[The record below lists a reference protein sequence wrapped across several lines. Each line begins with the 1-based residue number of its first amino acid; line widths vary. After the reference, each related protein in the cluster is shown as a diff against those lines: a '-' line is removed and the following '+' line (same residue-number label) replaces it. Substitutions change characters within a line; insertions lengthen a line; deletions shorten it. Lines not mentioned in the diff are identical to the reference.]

1 MVCRRVRQR
10 LLSAGRAGGVAR
22 FARGGVDGCSPV
34 LYRGARSGQRAN
46 NIGRPRGR
54 VLLAL
59 YAFERWRS
67 GMTRTCD
74 LRFRK
79 PFSAQQCCCLKF
91 VALQCVACTATATL
105 RSQIYPR
112 PRTSALRQKLPLAG
126 AEIQLPLYPRK
137 QTQLGNRAM
146 SEKCHERTHAPRHRG
161 TSK

>member
-1 MVCRRVRQR
+1 MT
-10 LLSAGRAGGVAR
+10 R

-74 LRFRK
+74 LK
-79 PFSAQQCCCLKF
+79 PFSAQQCQCLKF

-112 PRTSALRQKLPLAG
+112 PRTSALRQKRSFTHGPYLCG
-126 AEIQLPLYPRK
+126 QTTKDRGPRGYY
-137 QTQLGNRAM
+137 TAWPSRLF
-146 SEKCHERTHAPRHRG
+146 PRPSRDSVSGHIVCGWRRLSRWCG
-161 TSK
+161 L